1 MRFRIL
7 IVILYYGICSR
18 KIANRLNELKYRT
31 HTINIH
37 ISLVARVQMMPSICT
52 SKQYRWYIIDY
63 KTTQISQEI
72 LLEMH
77 SVHHMKVEL
86 QFCSSSFEWD
96 CSAEAE
102 DMKLFLF
109 HGAASL
115 HNDTPWSLP
124 DSMTFLLSF
133 LSCCIWL
140 DDFIIDMNSL
150 PKRCSSAR
158 SCGLTK
164 DLQNKI
170 YIFFILFIYFFWH
183 SLHSDSFQSSCLA
196 RITQGKKG
204 IKKKKK
210 SI

>member
-1 MRFRIL
+1 
-7 IVILYYGICSR
+7 
-18 KIANRLNELKYRT
+18 
-31 HTINIH
+31 
-37 ISLVARVQMMPSICT
+37 MMPSICT

-210 SI
+210 VFRMKNENVFIYYNNIHEFHCSIVLWQNLTLFFYGVFPSFLLK